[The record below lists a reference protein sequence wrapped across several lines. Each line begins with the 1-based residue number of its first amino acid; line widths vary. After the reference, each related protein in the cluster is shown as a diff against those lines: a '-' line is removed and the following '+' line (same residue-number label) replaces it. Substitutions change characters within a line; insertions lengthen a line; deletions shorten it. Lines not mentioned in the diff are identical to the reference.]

1 MAHFFRSILL
11 SQAERNWTHM
21 LRWMNCLR
29 MRRVKQCRHGN
40 HVMRPCHQW
49 SQMHPRATPTQC
61 ALNHY
66 TCQGCVKYSRRCST
80 DLYIYTHR
88 RRVYIYIVCFCA
100 DMLVTHINIYT
111 HTQTH
116 TTHTCLHP
124 YVPTHLPIPTYLY
137 IPTYKYQPTCTGTP
151 RHDTFTHHIDWY
163 WHSGF
168 NRPKSWPAR

>member
-1 MAHFFRSILL
+1 MDELFKDEKGQAVPPWKPCHETMPPMVPNASKGYPYAMRAQPLYVSGLCQILTEVFNRSI
-11 SQAERNWTHM
+11 
-21 LRWMNCLR
+21 
-29 MRRVKQCRHGN
+29 
-40 HVMRPCHQW
+40 
-49 SQMHPRATPTQC
+49 
-61 ALNHY
+61 
-66 TCQGCVKYSRRCST
+66 
-80 DLYIYTHR
+80 YIYTHR

-151 RHDTFTHHIDWY
+151 RHDTFTHHID
-163 WHSGF
+163 
-168 NRPKSWPAR
+168 